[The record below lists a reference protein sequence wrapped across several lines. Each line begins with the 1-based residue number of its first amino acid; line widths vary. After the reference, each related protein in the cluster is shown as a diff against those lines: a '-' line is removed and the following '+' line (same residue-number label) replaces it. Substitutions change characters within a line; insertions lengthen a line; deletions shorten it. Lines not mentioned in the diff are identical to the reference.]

1 MSQLK
6 IYEGEVNIGLL
17 NDIVAFVLET
27 AGAGHPQRQL
37 VRGRCLFYDNASSG
51 DSLQDKYGFLYLGEL
66 LERYEARFGMALCDL
81 RAIALALGYTMELLT
96 DEMFVGSQRGDF
108 LRKVRQQSQGD
119 IYLTAA
125 HYLLADEKDAA
136 RWERTLLGTR
146 YTKTEELLFAMSVL
160 PDFAQAEQALRP
172 QLNALLGAG
181 RTLPVIGNTRLFDW
195 LISHALPHI
204 KAMRGKDTALLRA
217 LCALPGSYV
226 KPGSRPWG
234 VLESQGYTAF
244 ETACLNTRAA
254 LTLEGGLGPDSLV
267 TEKIVVGL
275 FKTAL
280 GQPDPLPEEVYQS
293 LERLFYKYSRFR
305 IKCYGCGTL
314 PDALKEDVQIQEPA
328 AFAWF
333 AGLAG
338 VEHPALAG
346 FDILDPKWDSLAA
359 AMKPEKYRAL
369 FGLSLT
375 EAMPAEDLKAR
386 AARYDQLTGNSFQD
400 ACAGERYSLYFP
412 LLVNKGLL
420 DLWQCFQDSLD
431 SGGNVQNPDTLD
443 NIRRYLRGIGT
454 AQAYRFYQRFFQE
467 YGMPGLKRFWDWGH
481 RDFKES
487 LFRAS
492 RSCCSGSEPLHLQ
505 RDFLDGEGQRQ
516 LLDWL
521 QDYCF
526 FYEPEKYPGLVVAI
540 LRDGFAPGL
549 LSPAEQRALFDLAA
563 GRMQLQGWVVQAL
576 KSKYLTEEEQRA
588 GQAAL
593 AVQEQEEAERKR
605 QESLRALRDE
615 YACAESMK
623 AVLKYLEN
631 YRYYREKQAQ
641 ACRIVSE
648 GLPGRLDAAAYC
660 LEPGEQT
667 ALLSVYALLLNHRTM
682 AWTEIQ
688 GEIQKIKEEC
698 ENDHDSRMRPA
709 C

>member
-1 MSQLK
+1 
-6 IYEGEVNIGLL
+6 
-17 NDIVAFVLET
+17 
-27 AGAGHPQRQL
+27 
-37 VRGRCLFYDNASSG
+37 
-51 DSLQDKYGFLYLGEL
+51 
-66 LERYEARFGMALCDL
+66 
-81 RAIALALGYTMELLT
+81 
-96 DEMFVGSQRGDF
+96 
-108 LRKVRQQSQGD
+108 
-119 IYLTAA
+119 
-125 HYLLADEKDAA
+125 
-136 RWERTLLGTR
+136 
-146 YTKTEELLFAMSVL
+146 
-160 PDFAQAEQALRP
+160 
-172 QLNALLGAG
+172 
-181 RTLPVIGNTRLFDW
+181 
-195 LISHALPHI
+195 
-204 KAMRGKDTALLRA
+204 
-217 LCALPGSYV
+217 
-226 KPGSRPWG
+226 
-234 VLESQGYTAF
+234 
-244 ETACLNTRAA
+244 
-254 LTLEGGLGPDSLV
+254 
-267 TEKIVVGL
+267 
-275 FKTAL
+275 
-280 GQPDPLPEEVYQS
+280 
-293 LERLFYKYSRFR
+293 
-305 IKCYGCGTL
+305 
-314 PDALKEDVQIQEPA
+314 
-328 AFAWF
+328 
-333 AGLAG
+333 
-338 VEHPALAG
+338 
-346 FDILDPKWDSLAA
+346 
-359 AMKPEKYRAL
+359 
-369 FGLSLT
+369 
-375 EAMPAEDLKAR
+375 
-386 AARYDQLTGNSFQD
+386 
-400 ACAGERYSLYFP
+400 
-412 LLVNKGLL
+412 
-420 DLWQCFQDSLD
+420 
-431 SGGNVQNPDTLD
+431 
-443 NIRRYLRGIGT
+443 
-454 AQAYRFYQRFFQE
+454 
-467 YGMPGLKRFWDWGH
+467 MPGLKRFWDWEH

-492 RSCCSGSEPLHLQ
+492 RSCYSGSEPLHLQ
-505 RDFLDGEGQRQ
+505 RDFLDRVGQRQ

-540 LRDGFAPGL
+540 LRDGFAPSL

-588 GQAAL
+588 VQAAL